1 MKTKPNKSYLD
12 RLKKMKEAIDDSK
25 ELLNDEFPD
34 DVTLSGNP
42 ELLDMKDSE
51 IDHEEKDKK
60 DNK

>member
-12 RLKKMKEAIDDSK
+12 RLKKMKEAIDDNK

-34 DVTLSGNP
+34 DVTLSGDP

-60 DNK
+60 ENK